1 MILQG
6 YLFSVLYA
14 LLCLLLAFVA
24 YKLGTTKKITRKIVH
39 ILVGFE
45 WVILYTFMGPSV
57 HFLAV
62 CILFLLIL
70 AISYKGNLLPMIS
83 SDGDNSPG
91 TVYYAVAMTIMAVIT
106 LFIPQMIL
114 PFGIGVFCTSA
125 GDGLAGVV
133 GQVMN
138 FPKNVRIYKNKT
150 IYGSLTNFIVSFIVV
165 GIFNAHYSLGLS
177 ILHILSISLL
187 SVELELFTGRGLDNI
202 SITLGTSLLTY
213 SFINFDSTENYIVPV
228 LLTPAIIAFASSKR
242 ALTVDG
248 IIAAILLDLAVS
260 VSLGNFG
267 FTLLFSF
274 FALGIIADKIKK
286 HYKKTKQNIEK
297 RGDCRNYVQVLS
309 NGIVAAICALLYV
322 FTRNYG
328 FVLGFIAALAEA
340 LADTLASGVGSI
352 SGRAYDLFR
361 FKPCQPGLSGG
372 MSLIGTVFSLIGGI
386 IVSIVAY
393 IFGRITFVEII
404 IVSACAFLGAL
415 FDSML
420 GSLLQVKYKCTKCG
434 SIIEAEHHCG
444 AISEHYSGLKF
455 INNDMVNFFGTLLAA
470 LIAFA
475 ISYAI

>member
-165 GIFNAHYSLGLS
+165 GLFNAHYSLGLS
-177 ILHILSISLL
+177 TLHILSISLL

-213 SFINFDSTENYIVPV
+213 SFIYFDSTENYIVPV

-248 IIAAILLDLAVS
+248 IMAAILLDLAVS

-274 FALGIIADKIKK
+274 FALGIVADKIKK

-322 FTRNYG
+322 FTRNHG
-328 FVLGFIAALAEA
+328 FVLGFIASLAEA

-444 AISEHYSGLKF
+444 ATSEHYSGLKF
-455 INNDMVNFFGTLLAA
+455 INNDTVNFFGTLLAA